1 MKLLGYWRS
10 SATYRVRIAL
20 ALKGLDYDYQPVNLL
35 KGEQSGA
42 EYTKKNPQAL
52 VPTLVTDAGEE
63 ISQSLAI
70 IEFLQETFP
79 SPSVL
84 PKTPILRAKARAIAA
99 AIACEAQ
106 PFANLRIQ
114 KYLTET
120 LGVSDEA
127 KAAFLN
133 RWPGG
138 ALNAVEA
145 MACETAVVASDVGGI
160 PEVVADGET
169 GTLVHYDADDPGGFE
184 TDLASAINAVIL
196 DPSRADAM
204 GKAGRERAVREFG
217 WDAAARKTVAIY
229 DTLL

>member
-138 ALNAVEA
+138 ALNAVET
-145 MACETAVVASDVGGI
+145 MARETTGAFCVGDEPTI
-160 PEVVADGET
+160 
-169 GTLVHYDADDPGGFE
+169 
-184 TDLASAINAVIL
+184 
-196 DPSRADAM
+196 ADAFLVPQIF
-204 GKAGRERAVREFG
+204 ASRRFNI
-217 WDAAARKTVAIY
+217 DLSNCP
-229 DTLL
+229 TLLAIDERCQKLPAFIKAHPDNQPDAVKG

>member
-42 EYTKKNPQAL
+42 EYLKKNPQAL

-138 ALNAVEA
+138 ALNAVET
-145 MACETAVVASDVGGI
+145 MARETTGAFCVGDEPTI
-160 PEVVADGET
+160 
-169 GTLVHYDADDPGGFE
+169 
-184 TDLASAINAVIL
+184 
-196 DPSRADAM
+196 ADAFLVPQIF
-204 GKAGRERAVREFG
+204 ASRRFNI
-217 WDAAARKTVAIY
+217 DLSNCP
-229 DTLL
+229 TLLAIDERCQKLPAFIKAHPDNQPDAVKG

>member
-10 SATYRVRIAL
+10 SATYRVRIVL
-20 ALKGLDYDYQPVNLL
+20 ALKGAAYEYEPVNLL
-35 KGEQSGA
+35 KGEQASA
-42 EYTKKNPQAL
+42 EYLKKNPQAL
-52 VPTLVTDAGEE
+52 VPTLVTDDGAE

-70 IEFLQETFP
+70 IEYLEETIP

-84 PKTPILRAKARAIAA
+84 PSTPIRRAKARAIAA

-114 KYLTET
+114 KYLKDE
-120 LGVSDEA
+120 LGVSDAA

-145 MACETAVVASDVGGI
+145 MVKETAGEFCVGD
-160 PEVVADGET
+160 E
-169 GTLVHYDADDPGGFE
+169 PG
-184 TDLASAINAVIL
+184 L
-196 DPSRADAM
+196 ADAFLVPQLFASRRFNIDLS
-204 GKAGRERAVREFG
+204 GCP
-217 WDAAARKTVAIY
+217 
-229 DTLL
+229 TLLAIDERCQKLPAFIKAHPDNQPDAVKG

>member
-42 EYTKKNPQAL
+42 EYLKKNPQAL

-145 MACETAVVASDVGGI
+145 MACETAGAFCVGDEPTI
-160 PEVVADGET
+160 
-169 GTLVHYDADDPGGFE
+169 
-184 TDLASAINAVIL
+184 
-196 DPSRADAM
+196 ADAFLVPQIF
-204 GKAGRERAVREFG
+204 ASRRFNI
-217 WDAAARKTVAIY
+217 DLSNCP
-229 DTLL
+229 TLLAIDERCQKLPAFIKAHPDNQPDAVKG